1 MPTAGILTSIDT
13 NSTTQSAARDLVDM
27 AGIRP
32 GRLRLMS
39 GRAEEVLKRLA
50 PAAYDM
56 VFIDVEPGNLERMI
70 QPSLRLLDSQGL
82 LVIHKTL
89 LKGAVAD
96 PVDRSPRTQAARSM
110 LNRIAEQENLERV
123 LIPIGEGLLLLQKP
137 RLMQQQQ
144 RLTCSLCC
152 SCVSDRPCAAAVGS
166 EPQCLAR
173 VSWSPVASSLL
184 SSITRRP
191 PPSTGSRIT
200 MLRPSSVTS
209 RGPSPVRVSGLP
221 YGLFLPLSYKDG
233 SHQVDR
239 IM

>member
-1 MPTAGILTSIDT
+1 MARENAGDLTFSEQYNGPDPLLDAARTHSHEFGIAPVSQTTAKTLTLLARLLTPVAAVEVGTGVGTSTLSLLRGMPTAGILTSIDT

-50 PAAYDM
+50 PSAYDM
-56 VFIDVEPGNLERMI
+56 VFIDVEPGSLERMI

-110 LNRIAEQENLERV
+110 LNRIAEQEHLERV
-123 LIPIGEGLLLLQKP
+123 LLPIGEGLLLLQKT
-137 RLMQQQQ
+137 Q
-144 RLTCSLCC
+144 
-152 SCVSDRPCAAAVGS
+152 
-166 EPQCLAR
+166 
-173 VSWSPVASSLL
+173 
-184 SSITRRP
+184 
-191 PPSTGSRIT
+191 
-200 MLRPSSVTS
+200 
-209 RGPSPVRVSGLP
+209 
-221 YGLFLPLSYKDG
+221 
-233 SHQVDR
+233 
-239 IM
+239 

>member
-1 MPTAGILTSIDT
+1 MARENAGDLTFSEQYNGPDPLLDAARTHSHEFGIAPVSQTTAKTLTLLARLLTPVAAVEVGTGVGTSTLSLLRGMPTAGILTSIDT

-39 GRAEEVLKRLA
+39 GRAEEVLERLA

-123 LIPIGEGLLLLQKP
+123 LLPIGEGLLLLQKP
-137 RLMQQQQ
+137 R
-144 RLTCSLCC
+144 
-152 SCVSDRPCAAAVGS
+152 
-166 EPQCLAR
+166 
-173 VSWSPVASSLL
+173 
-184 SSITRRP
+184 
-191 PPSTGSRIT
+191 
-200 MLRPSSVTS
+200 
-209 RGPSPVRVSGLP
+209 
-221 YGLFLPLSYKDG
+221 
-233 SHQVDR
+233 
-239 IM
+239 